1 MKQTTFASLAF
12 ERKKKQTRWE
22 RFLAAMEKVAP
33 WAALPAVIEPRY
45 PTTGRRGRPPMPL
58 ATMLRI
64 YFMQQ
69 WYALSDPAMKD
80 ALYEVESMR
89 RFAGLDLTD
98 DAMPDETG
106 ATAALPLCP
115 KMLVRIWPLRSS
127 VIALGFQLLSRQQ
140 LS

>member
-1 MKQTTFASLAF
+1 MGS
-12 ERKKKQTRWE
+12 
-22 RFLAAMEKVAP
+22 VAGGDR
-33 WAALPAVIEPRY
+33 AALPDDGPAWPSADAAGDDAVDLFHAA
-45 PTTGRRGRPPMPL
+45 G
-58 ATMLRI
+58 
-64 YFMQQ
+64 
-69 WYALSDPAMKD
+69 YALSDPAMKD